1 MVLIFSVPSAVST
14 SHVRINREALKTVRD
29 ELGSL
34 FVWTP
39 ICAAATE
46 LICALPR
53 YPSMYDKHHNSAEQL
68 KLRKAKKRLARLETI
83 EHLLEFDLDSHQSY
97 ADAVA
102 KERQLLNQMTSSSN
116 G

>member
-53 YPSMYDKHHNSAEQL
+53 YPSMYDKHHDSDEQL
-68 KLRKAKKRLARLETI
+68 KLRKAKSVWL
-83 EHLLEFDLDSHQSY
+83 DLKPSNTCWNSTSIPTSHMPT
-97 ADAVA
+97 
-102 KERQLLNQMTSSSN
+102 QLLKRGNC
-116 G
+116 